1 MPFATLQMLGV
12 WDVMVTGS
20 PDEDVALTSPVLP
33 HALEFGAFSVI
44 VCVAGVTVTLELPVA
59 LL

>member
-20 PDEDVALTSPVLP
+20 PDEAVALTSPVLP
-33 HALEFGAFSVI
+33 QAMALGAFNEI
-44 VCVAGVTVTLELPVA
+44 V
-59 LL
+59 